1 MVQLKVTRMGQEDNL
16 GFAIYATRHIKGGD
30 PIYELIG
37 AMPGDSKTPH
47 SGLSTPTPCSLT
59 LTPEILTG
67 SFRTGVEYQRTTKGK
82 DRLPLEEEERE
93 YLAKRSWATDSD
105 SDEEHESKVQGS
117 WNKTP
122 EGEKRRNKK
131 KKSSFAWPI
140 FFLLVSVKCQN
151 A

>member
-1 MVQLKVTRMGQEDNL
+1 MRKGPVVLDEKDLL
-16 GFAIYATRHIKGGD
+16 GIDG
-30 PIYELIG
+30 
-37 AMPGDSKTPH
+37 M
-47 SGLSTPTPCSLT
+47 PTPCSLT

-67 SFRTGVEYQRTTKGK
+67 SFRTGVKYQRTTKGK

-117 WNKTP
+117 RNKTS

-131 KKSSFAWPI
+131 KKE
-140 FFLLVSVKCQN
+140 
-151 A
+151 